1 MNLRLHDLNNNRF
14 KILLGLMSLALFGLL
29 LLQFFW
35 INNVH
40 EQAQQHLQEDIEEC
54 LLQSVSDLEY
64 FEAIN
69 LISPD
74 DYRKGL
80 EGSYM
85 DFVKT
90 EFGEVMSAKEA
101 IIVRDTIIFKQ
112 GEPMHFL
119 VVTGTTIDTATGLRA
134 EHKVIT
140 KNLGE
145 FQPANI
151 EGAILGIDDSNSFAI
166 QLNQSFER
174 QIMNKA
180 NHINDMMMKL
190 FTGNF
195 FDDITLRISPV
206 ILDSI
211 IRRNLLA
218 LGVDTTFNYNV
229 IDKSGNPVDLKTE
242 SAHYDSTLTSTNYSS
257 LLYPSDIVSGG
268 QKLVLNFPEE
278 NFLVWKTMSGTLI
291 GSLLL
296 VLIVV
301 FAFYFAVSTIYKQKE
316 LSEIKNDF
324 ISNMTHELKTPI
336 STISLACEAARDPD
350 VGANEEVIQSFIS
363 MIDQE
368 NKRLGK
374 LVENVLQT
382 ALIDKGKLKLNLEE
396 VAINSLV
403 RDTITNFQIRYK
415 DKGGEIS
422 VGNLDIISAQVDK
435 IHFGNVLFN
444 LLDNSLKYCDKAP
457 LVKVDLTKTKQGF
470 ELKVADN
477 GIGIEKESQKKIF
490 DKLYRV
496 PTGNIHNV
504 KGFGLGLSYVNAI
517 IELHKG
523 EIEVESDLG
532 EGAIFKIH
540 MSNE

>member
-1 MNLRLHDLNNNRF
+1 
-14 KILLGLMSLALFGLL
+14 MSVALVGLL
-29 LLQFFW
+29 LLQFYW
-35 INNVH
+35 ITNIH
-40 EQAQQHLQEDIEEC
+40 QQTQQQFKEDVEEC
-54 LLQSVSDLEY
+54 LIRSVADLEY
-64 FEAIN
+64 VEAMS
-69 LISPD
+69 LMSPD
-74 DYRKGL
+74 DYKKGL

-101 IIVRDTIIFKQ
+101 IIVRDTIIFKN

-145 FQPANI
+145 FQPANV
-151 EGAILGIDDSNSFAI
+151 EGTVLGINDTNSFAI

-195 FDDITLRISPV
+195 FDDITLRINPV
-206 ILDSI
+206 LLDSI
-211 IRRNLLA
+211 VSRNLLA
-218 LGVDTTFNYNV
+218 LDLDTSFSYNI
-229 IDKSGNPVDLKTE
+229 IDKSGEVVELRASST
-242 SAHYDSTLTSTNYSS
+242 HYDSTLTSTSYAS
-257 LLYPSDIVSGG
+257 LMYPSDIVSGG
-268 QKLVLNFPEE
+268 QKLVLNFPKE
-278 NFLVWKTMSGTLI
+278 NILVWKTMTGTLI
-291 GSLLL
+291 GSVLL

-301 FAFYFAVSTIYKQKE
+301 FAFYFAMSTIYKQKQ

-336 STISLACEAARDPD
+336 STISLACEAAKDPD
-350 VGANEEVIQSFIS
+350 VGANEEVIQSFIT

-396 VAINSLV
+396 VQLNNLV
-403 RDTITNFQIRYK
+403 KDTVTNFQIRYK
-415 DKGGEIS
+415 DKGGEIRI
-422 VGNLDIISAQVDK
+422 GNLDIINGYVDK

-457 LVKVDLTKTKQGF
+457 MVKVDLSKTKKGF

-477 GIGIEKESQKKIF
+477 GIGIDQEDQKKIF
-490 DKLYRV
+490 EKLYRV
-496 PTGNIHNV
+496 PTGNVHNV

-517 IELHKG
+517 IELHQG
-523 EIEVESDLG
+523 TIEVESEVG
-532 EGAIFKIH
+532 EGSTFKIN
-540 MSNE
+540 MSHE

>member
-1 MNLRLHDLNNNRF
+1 
-14 KILLGLMSLALFGLL
+14 MSLALLGLL

-35 INNVH
+35 IKNVH
-40 EQAQQHLQEDIEEC
+40 EQTHQQFQEDVEEC
-54 LLQSVSDLEY
+54 LIRSVSDLEY
-64 FEAIN
+64 VEAMN

-74 DYRKGL
+74 DYKKGL

-101 IIVRDTIIFKQ
+101 IVVRDTIIFKQ

-145 FQPANI
+145 FQPANV
-151 EGAILGIDDSNSFAI
+151 EGAILGIDDTNSFAI

-195 FDDITLRISPV
+195 FDDITLRINPV
-206 ILDSI
+206 LLDSI
-211 IRRNLLA
+211 IARNLLA
-218 LGVDTTFNYNV
+218 LDVDTTFNFNV
-229 IDKSGNPVDLKTE
+229 LDKSGKPVELKAQ
-242 SAHYDSTLTSTNYSS
+242 SSHYDANLLNTDYSS

-268 QKLVLNFPEE
+268 QKLVLNFPKE
-278 NFLVWKTMSGTLI
+278 NLLVWQTMSGTLV

-301 FAFYFAVSTIYKQKE
+301 FAFYFAVSTIYKQKK

-336 STISLACEAARDPD
+336 STISLACEAAKDPD
-350 VGANEEVIQSFIS
+350 VGANEEVIQSFIT

-396 VAINSLV
+396 VAINVLV
-403 RDTITNFQIRYK
+403 RDTITNFQLRYK
-415 DKGGEIS
+415 DKGGEIT
-422 VGNLDIISAQVDK
+422 VGNLDIISARVDK

-457 LVKVDLTKTKQGF
+457 MVKVDLSKTKKGF
-470 ELKVADN
+470 ELKVQDN
-477 GIGIEKESQKKIF
+477 GIGIDKENQKKIF

-496 PTGNIHNV
+496 PTGNVHNV

-517 IELHKG
+517 VELHGG
-523 EIEVESDLG
+523 EIEVESEIG
-532 EGAIFKIH
+532 EGSTFKIH
-540 MSNE
+540 LNYE